1 MRKGI
6 TVILA
11 AAGVILAISGIIT
24 KVKET
29 VAISIIGGADGPTS
43 VFLAG
48 KLGSG
53 FSIGAI
59 AAGIVFLVLAV
70 LLIRRK

>member
-11 AAGVILAISGIIT
+11 AAGIILAISGIIT

-70 LLIRRK
+70 LFIRRK

>member
-11 AAGVILAISGIIT
+11 AAGVILAISGMIT

-29 VAISIIGGADGPTS
+29 VSISIIGGADGPTS
-43 VFLAG
+43 VFLVG

>member
-11 AAGVILAISGIIT
+11 AAGVILAISGMIT

-29 VAISIIGGADGPTS
+29 VSISIIGGADGPTS

>member
-70 LLIRRK
+70 LFIRRK